1 MLIFYDNIILTQRQI
16 STTVSEICAKTSNL
30 FYIRGVQLSTYL
42 PLGFCTCYRSQRFC
56 KGYVFTPVC
65 LSTGGGLPQCML
77 GWHTPQKQTPP
88 RSRHPPRSRP
98 PLEQTPAGEDPPS
111 GADPNPPWSRHPHR
125 TRLLLRTVRI
135 LLECILV
142 NFKV

>member
-1 MLIFYDNIILTQRQI
+1 MLIFYDNIIFTQRLI

-65 LSTGGGLPQCML
+65 LSMGGDLHQCML

-88 RSRHPPRSRP
+88 RSRPPQEQT
-98 PLEQTPAGEDPPS
+98 PLEQTPTGEDPPS
-111 GADPNPPWSRHPHR
+111 GADPNPPGADTPIGHGY
-125 TRLLLRTVRI
+125 
-135 LLECILV
+135 C
-142 NFKV
+142 